1 MNERHGIDE
10 KLAVSISCSGVEQG
24 EKRTESFE
32 EDTVA
37 RSEIRE
43 KNEKRIENEKRKRK
57 SVEEAEQTE
66 IDLAEGSATN
76 LAAKTEL
83 VRNPRFHSMSG
94 ELNPRD

>member
-57 SVEEAEQTE
+57 SEVVRRRETEREVRQRREELAGRLVE
-66 IDLAEGSATN
+66 
-76 LAAKTEL
+76 
-83 VRNPRFHSMSG
+83 
-94 ELNPRD
+94 